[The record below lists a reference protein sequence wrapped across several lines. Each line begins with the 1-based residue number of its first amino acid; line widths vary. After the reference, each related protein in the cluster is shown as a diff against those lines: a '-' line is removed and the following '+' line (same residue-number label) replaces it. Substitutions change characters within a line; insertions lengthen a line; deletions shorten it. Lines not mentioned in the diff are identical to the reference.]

1 MKRTTR
7 KLLITVCMALLLVCT
22 LGLGLVACKRQRL
35 VVNFKQSPYTY
46 QRGDIVDAYDLIERE
61 EGVSYSFAFSYLT
74 LSDDGNSQVSS
85 TVEEIEGNTYF
96 LVEASR
102 YTMKVVATKGEMT
115 AEGETQFDV
124 VGTDPILLPPA
135 VSLVRSIGS
144 RALVDTLLSYAAPT
158 VIPLSS
164 ELSVDYYTYQESQ
177 APTLLDTANTN
188 PKIKI
193 ETSVDE
199 WITFDKLGL
208 YEFHV
213 IAKNGE
219 GEADAFFKVKVLP
232 DLSALV
238 DEEKIEN
245 YKNVEFAQNSDGTTD
260 FSTMRLVGS
269 PDLSQASYAVL
280 EDEFTDGQVARFEFY
295 GKNMPSYIGL
305 YNTDTN
311 ENEPNSLTKGR
322 GFVFTV
328 ERASVEGHT
337 RLYGPQRLSSDTV
350 MQIDSNETNPL
361 EHFGFSEL
369 EDGVHYFFEIAM
381 KTTGTTATRK
391 ESKPYG
397 APWLVGKETQNMA
410 LYFSLYSV
418 NEGNAKEPYTLV
430 AHSQTKFE
438 RDNPA
443 LGLYEVGEEIK
454 GKLVAYSSISRD
466 VTFKYHKD
474 TLLNTEFDKTQISF
488 NEQTKTLE
496 WEAVDGAENYVVNM
510 GESTSSRIA
519 VLDKDTCL
527 IDLSETYERLETNN
541 VYTFNVYAS
550 VGNNTFSDKKYSYRF
565 VKGDVGVVGG
575 ELTEYDT
582 TAKTATVLLA
592 GRHAASASHFQT
604 DVGYLAFGDT
614 YTLNENGTY
623 VDVYFTGNNMPQV
636 EFFAT
641 DILSNI
647 RNKDG
652 ETANG
657 FIVTNGHAHQS
668 AYSETPTGGVGG
680 YSAYD
685 LFYEYGVT
693 NYNRLTNGS
702 AGYLGGARISQKDG
716 TYTYTKK
723 DNTSASVE
731 YSNFSM
737 YSLMKVQSET
747 QAYRYTVGMFKD
759 SQGGIWIDAKLYKV
773 NGNEETLFASWRSKV
788 KFGTEQEN
796 LGGDQTLSGK
806 IVLHAAYKG
815 NEKNAGEHFYNRFT
829 CNQPYQGNAT
839 AYPLVDG
846 GTLNENTSTVKLNGG
861 NVNGSSSVTK
871 NSGYIAFQN
880 TNAADGKFILS
891 ENGTYVDFYFT
902 GNNMPNV
909 EFFGSSI
916 SGDMFNDETNTGYVV
931 SNGSGRTALYTKYAE
946 RYAHMADAAW
956 LTTNTTDGGS
966 YPYGGFALY
975 PHYFSYGISGY
986 NKFTQ
991 TSELS
996 TSYLQYHTS
1005 ESDAYTYDVSYA
1017 KYSKAQKAWNV
1028 GTIRASKFSMFE
1040 LMKDETRSWHYVVG
1054 MYKTADNKVYLDA
1067 KLYEISSDSETLY
1080 ASYNAEVETLDTG
1093 VERSGYIIV
1102 HAALKGSEENHYYT
1116 NFSYVAPYAGSTST
1130 QV

>member
-1 MKRTTR
+1 MKRTTK
-7 KLLITVCMALLLVCT
+7 KLWLTVCTVLLLVCT
-22 LGLGLVACKRQRL
+22 LGLGLVACKKSEL
-35 VVNFKQSPYTY
+35 KITFKEPPYAY

-74 LSDDGNSQVSS
+74 LSEDGQSTVSS
-85 TVEEIEGNTYF
+85 TVERVKGNTYF

-102 YTMKVVATKGEMT
+102 YTLEVTANKGEDSVSDSV
-115 AEGETQFDV
+115 QFDV
-124 VGTDPILLPPA
+124 VGTDPILLPPS
-135 VSLVRSIGS
+135 VSLVRNVGS
-144 RALVDTLLSYAAPT
+144 SALVDALLSYAAPT

-164 ELSVDYYTYQESQ
+164 ELYVDYYTYQESQ

-188 PKIKI
+188 PKIKM
-193 ETSVDE
+193 ETSVDSRV
-199 WITFDKLGL
+199 TFDKLGL
-208 YEFHV
+208 YEFHM

-219 GEADAFFKVKVLP
+219 GEAEGFFKVKVLP
-232 DLSALV
+232 DQSTPVDGISA
-238 DEEKIEN
+238 
-245 YKNVEFAQNSDGTTD
+245 YKNVEFAQTPDGKTD
-260 FSTMRLVGS
+260 SSTMRLVGS
-269 PDLSQASYAVL
+269 PDLTEASYAVL
-280 EDEFTDGQVARFEFY
+280 EDEFADGQVARFEFY

-305 YNTDTN
+305 YNEDTN
-311 ENEPNSLTKGR
+311 VNEPNSLTDGK
-322 GFVFTV
+322 GFVYTV

-337 RLYGPQRLSSDTV
+337 RLYGPTRISSDTV
-350 MQIDSNETNPL
+350 ILIDSNETYPL
-361 EHFGFSEL
+361 EHFGFGEL

-397 APWLVGKETQNMA
+397 ASWLVGKETQNMA

-418 NEGNAKEPYTLV
+418 NEGNADEPYTLV

-438 RDNPA
+438 KDNPA

-454 GKLVAYSSISRD
+454 GKLVAYSSISKD
-466 VTFKYHKD
+466 ITFKYYKD
-474 TLLNTEFDKTQISF
+474 TLLNSTFDASAVSF

-496 WEAVDGAENYVVNM
+496 WAAVEGAENYVVNM
-510 GESTSSRIA
+510 GNVSSDRIA
-519 VLDKDTCL
+519 ILDKDTCS
-527 IDLSETYERLETNN
+527 IDLSETYARLETNN

-575 ELTEYDT
+575 ELTEYDA
-582 TAKTATVLLA
+582 TAKTATVSLA

-604 DVGYLAFGDT
+604 DVGYLALGDT

-641 DILSNI
+641 DILGNI

-716 TYTYTKK
+716 TYTYVKK

-731 YSNFSM
+731 YSDFSM
-737 YSLMKVQSET
+737 YSLMKVQSAT
-747 QAYRYTVGMFKD
+747 QQYRYTVGMFKD
-759 SQGGIWIDAKLYKV
+759 PQGGIWIDAKLYKV
-773 NGNEETLFASWRSKV
+773 NGNEETPFASWRSKV
-788 KFGTEQEN
+788 KLNGEQEN
-796 LGGDQTLSGK
+796 LANGQTLSGK

-829 CNQPYQGNAT
+829 CKQPYQGNAT

-846 GTLNENTSTVKLNGG
+846 GTLNEDTNTVNLNGG
-861 NVNGSSSVTK
+861 NVNGATRVTDE
-871 NSGYIAFQN
+871 SGYIAFQS
-880 TNAADGKFILS
+880 TIAADGKFVLD
-891 ENGTYVDFYFT
+891 ENGTYVEFCFT

-916 SGDMFNDETNTGYVV
+916 SGNMFKYEKNTGYVV

-956 LTTNTTDGGS
+956 LTANVTDGGS

-975 PHYFSYGISGY
+975 PHYFSYGISDY

-991 TSELS
+991 TSDLS

-1005 ESDAYTYDVSYA
+1005 ESDAYTYDVNYA
-1017 KYSKAQKAWNV
+1017 RFRSSTWSV
-1028 GTIRASKFSMFE
+1028 ETIRASKFSMFE
-1040 LMKDETRSWHYVVG
+1040 LMKDETKSWRYVVG
-1054 MYKTADNKVYLDA
+1054 MYKTTDNKVYLDA
-1067 KLYEISSDSETLY
+1067 KLYEVSGESETLY
-1080 ASYNAEVETLDTG
+1080 ASYKAEVETLEAG

-1102 HAALKGSEENHYYT
+1102 HAALKGSDEEHYYT
-1116 NFSYVAPYAGSTST
+1116 NFSYVAPYAGDASTRA
-1130 QV
+1130 